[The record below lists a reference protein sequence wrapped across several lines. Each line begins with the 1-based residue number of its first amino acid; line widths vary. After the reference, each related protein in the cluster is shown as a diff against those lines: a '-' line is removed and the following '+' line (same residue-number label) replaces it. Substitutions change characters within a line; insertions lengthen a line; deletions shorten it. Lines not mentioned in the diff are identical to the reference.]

1 MRKILHITLMGIM
14 MLVCG
19 TAYADAYKTLSFPDD
34 NKDKNKSGSYTD
46 TWTAQIGSDTWT
58 IANFNNNNWD
68 NWTYIRCGRKSNKSV
83 ASISTDFAIDKAIAN
98 VCVTIDKVSKK
109 DKINSIKLLVASDKD
124 CNDVVETVNADIESL
139 GAGNL
144 ILNISTPASNK
155 YYKLVFDMQVAEAN
169 GIVQISKVQYNEEG
183 AVILEPAQLSFNR
196 VTCSATI
203 GQEVEYPTL
212 NNPNNLAVTYDSSD
226 KSVATVAADGTVTI
240 LAAGETTISASSA
253 KTDKFDAGYAYYVL
267 TVKAAS
273 AVDIANT
280 PETAY
285 TVEKAL
291 QLIEAG
297 EGLDS
302 KVYVKG
308 KITNIQE
315 VSPGYGNATY
325 TLSDE
330 GKDNA
335 LLVYRG
341 YYLNGDMFTAEDQ
354 IKLNDIVVV
363 YGKLVD
369 YKGTKEFTTGSS
381 IYSINGTTGI
391 NTIET
396 ATEKNTPAYN
406 IAGQRTSQTYKGIV
420 IKGGKKFIN
429 K

>member
-1 MRKILHITLMGIM
+1 MRKILHITLLGIM

-19 TAYADAYKTLSFPDD
+19 TAYGQTVLWQEDWS
-34 NKDKNKSGSYTD
+34 
-46 TWTAQIGSDTWT
+46 TAQKDQTPTEVNPNYKFGSTASQT
-58 IANFNNNNWD
+58 KIYNEKLAGGEAPELLVAKEGGYLTNNVDMKGQSGNM
-68 NWTYIRCGRKSNKSV
+68 TLRFKSNKTIDVTTTTAGVTVGKATKTGNDFELTITVPAGTASV
-83 ASISTDFAIDKAIAN
+83 ELTLTNNTKKSNARLDNILFFCGQAKKPAGLSWGTASREVTIGSADNSFPTLSNSNNLPVTYDCTPAEVA
-98 VCVTIDKVSKK
+98 TIDK
-109 DKINSIKLLVASDKD
+109 DGNITLV
-124 CNDVVETVNADIESL
+124 
-139 GAGNL
+139 GAG
-144 ILNISTPASNK
+144 S
-155 YYKLVFDMQVAEAN
+155 
-169 GIVQISKVQYNEEG
+169 
-183 AVILEPAQLSFNR
+183 AV
-196 VTCSATI
+196 V
-203 GQEVEYPTL
+203 
-212 NNPNNLAVTYDSSD
+212 
-226 KSVATVAADGTVTI
+226 
-240 LAAGETTISASSA
+240 SAS
-253 KTDKFDAGYAYYVL
+253 FAGNDDYEAQTVSYTL

-297 EGLDS
+297 EGLES

-315 VSPGYGNATY
+315 VSTTHGNATY

-341 YYLNGDMFTAEDQ
+341 NYLNGDKFTAEDQ
-354 IKLNDIVVV
+354 IKLNDVVVV

-369 YKGTKEFTTGSS
+369 YNGTKEITSGSS
-381 IYSINGTTGI
+381 IYSVNGTTGI

-396 ATEKNTPAYN
+396 ATEKNAPAYN

-420 IKGGKKFIN
+420 IKGGKKFVS

>member
-19 TAYADAYKTLSFPDD
+19 TAYGQTVLWQEDWS
-34 NKDKNKSGSYTD
+34 
-46 TWTAQIGSDTWT
+46 TAQKDQTPTEVNPNYKFGSTASQT
-58 IANFNNNNWD
+58 KIYNEKLAGGEAPELLVAKEGGYLTNNVDMKGQSGNM
-68 NWTYIRCGRKSNKSV
+68 TLRFKSNKTIDVTTTTAGVTVGKATKTGNDFELTITVPAGTASV
-83 ASISTDFAIDKAIAN
+83 ELTLTNNTKKSNARLDNILFFCGQAKKPAGLSWGTASREVTIGSADNSFPTLSNSNNLPVTYDCTPAEVA
-98 VCVTIDKVSKK
+98 TIDK
-109 DKINSIKLLVASDKD
+109 DGNITLV
-124 CNDVVETVNADIESL
+124 
-139 GAGNL
+139 GAG
-144 ILNISTPASNK
+144 S
-155 YYKLVFDMQVAEAN
+155 
-169 GIVQISKVQYNEEG
+169 
-183 AVILEPAQLSFNR
+183 AV
-196 VTCSATI
+196 V
-203 GQEVEYPTL
+203 
-212 NNPNNLAVTYDSSD
+212 
-226 KSVATVAADGTVTI
+226 
-240 LAAGETTISASSA
+240 SAS
-253 KTDKFDAGYAYYVL
+253 FAGNDDYEAQTVSYTL

-297 EGLDS
+297 EGLES

-315 VSPGYGNATY
+315 VSTTHGNATY

-341 YYLNGDMFTAEDQ
+341 NYLNGDKFTAEDQ
-354 IKLNDIVVV
+354 IKLNDVVVV

-369 YKGTKEFTTGSS
+369 YNGTKEITSGSS

-396 ATEKNTPAYN
+396 ATEKNAPAYN

-420 IKGGKKFIN
+420 IKGGKKFVS

>member
-1 MRKILHITLMGIM
+1 MRKILHMTLVGIM
-14 MLVCG
+14 MLICG

-34 NKDKNKSGSYTD
+34 NKENNKFGSYTD
-46 TWTAQIGSDTWT
+46 TWTAKIGSDTWT
-58 IANFNNNNWD
+58 ITNFNNNKWD
-68 NWTYIRCGRKSNKSV
+68 NWTYIRCGRKANESI
-83 ASISTDFAIDKAIAN
+83 ASISTDFSIDKDIAN
-98 VCVTIDKVSKK
+98 VCVTIDKISNTN
-109 DKINSIKLLVASDKD
+109 KINSIKLFVASDKD
-124 CNDVVETVNADIESL
+124 CNNVVETVNADIASL
-139 GAGNL
+139 TAGNL
-144 ILNISTPASNK
+144 IFNISSPSSNK
-155 YYKLVFDMQVAEAN
+155 YYKIVFDMQVAGAN
-169 GIVQISKVQYNEEG
+169 GIIQISKVQYNEAG
-183 AVILEPAQLSFNR
+183 AVILEPAQLSFSR

-240 LAAGETTISASSA
+240 LAVGETTISASSA

-267 TVKAAS
+267 TVKAAPT
-273 AVDIANT
+273 VDIANT

-297 EGLDS
+297 EGLDT

-308 KITNIQE
+308 KITKIEE
-315 VSPGYGNATY
+315 VSTQYGNATY
-325 TLSDE
+325 TLSDD

-335 LLVYRG
+335 LLVFRG
-341 YYLNGDMFTAEDQ
+341 YYLGGEKFTAKDQ
-354 IKLNDIVVV
+354 IKLGDIIVV

-369 YKGTKEFTTGSS
+369 YNGTKEITTGSS
-381 IYSINGTTGI
+381 IYSVNGTTGI
-391 NTIET
+391 NAIET
-396 ATEKNTPAYN
+396 TAEKDAPAFN
-406 IAGQRTSQTYKGIV
+406 IAGQRTSGTYRGIV

>member
-19 TAYADAYKTLSFPDD
+19 TAYGQTILWQEDWS
-34 NKDKNKSGSYTD
+34 
-46 TWTAQIGSDTWT
+46 TAQKDQTPTEVNPNYKFGSTASQT
-58 IANFNNNNWD
+58 KIYNEKLAGGEAPELLVAKEGGYLTNNVDMKGQSGNM
-68 NWTYIRCGRKSNKSV
+68 TLRFKSNKTIDVTTTTAGVTVGEATKTGNDFELTITVPAGTASV
-83 ASISTDFAIDKAIAN
+83 ELTLTNNTKKSNARLDNILFFCGQAKKPAGLSWGTASREVTIGSADNSFPTLSNSNNLPVTYDCTPVEVA
-98 VCVTIDKVSKK
+98 TIDK
-109 DKINSIKLLVASDKD
+109 DGNITLV
-124 CNDVVETVNADIESL
+124 
-139 GAGNL
+139 GAG
-144 ILNISTPASNK
+144 S
-155 YYKLVFDMQVAEAN
+155 
-169 GIVQISKVQYNEEG
+169 
-183 AVILEPAQLSFNR
+183 AV
-196 VTCSATI
+196 V
-203 GQEVEYPTL
+203 
-212 NNPNNLAVTYDSSD
+212 
-226 KSVATVAADGTVTI
+226 
-240 LAAGETTISASSA
+240 SAS
-253 KTDKFDAGYAYYVL
+253 FAGNDDYEAQTVSYTL

-297 EGLDS
+297 EGLES

-325 TLSDE
+325 TISDE

-335 LLVYRG
+335 LLVHRG

-396 ATEKNTPAYN
+396 ATEKNAPAYN

-420 IKGGKKFIN
+420 IKGGKKFVS

>member
-19 TAYADAYKTLSFPDD
+19 TAYGQTVLWQEDWSTAQKDQTPAEVNSNYTFGDTKSKTRIYNENLAGGEAPELLVA
-34 NKDKNKSGSYTD
+34 KSGGFLT
-46 TWTAQIGSDTWT
+46 
-58 IANFNNNNWD
+58 NNVDLKGQSGNL
-68 NWTYIRCGRKSNKSV
+68 TLRFKSNKTITVTTTTAGVTVGEATKTGNDFELTITVPAGTASV
-83 ASISTDFAIDKAIAN
+83 ELTLTNNNTSNNARLDNILFFCGQAKKPAGLSWGTASREVTIGSADNSFPTLSNSNNLPVTYDCTPAEVA
-98 VCVTIDKVSKK
+98 TIDK
-109 DKINSIKLLVASDKD
+109 DGNITLV
-124 CNDVVETVNADIESL
+124 
-139 GAGNL
+139 GAG
-144 ILNISTPASNK
+144 S
-155 YYKLVFDMQVAEAN
+155 
-169 GIVQISKVQYNEEG
+169 
-183 AVILEPAQLSFNR
+183 AV
-196 VTCSATI
+196 V
-203 GQEVEYPTL
+203 
-212 NNPNNLAVTYDSSD
+212 
-226 KSVATVAADGTVTI
+226 
-240 LAAGETTISASSA
+240 SAS
-253 KTDKFDAGYAYYVL
+253 FAGNDDYEAQTVSYTL

-297 EGLDS
+297 EGLES

-341 YYLNGDMFTAEDQ
+341 YYLNGDKFTAEDQ

-369 YKGTKEFTTGSS
+369 YNGTKEFTTGSS
-381 IYSINGTTGI
+381 IYSVNGTTGI

-396 ATEKNTPAYN
+396 ATEKNAPAYN

-420 IKGGKKFIN
+420 IKGGKKFVN

>member
-19 TAYADAYKTLSFPDD
+19 TAYGQTVLWQEDWS
-34 NKDKNKSGSYTD
+34 
-46 TWTAQIGSDTWT
+46 TAQKDQTPTEVNPNYKFGSTASQT
-58 IANFNNNNWD
+58 KIYNEKLAGGEAPELLVAKEGGYLTNNVDMKGQSGNM
-68 NWTYIRCGRKSNKSV
+68 TLRFKSNKTIDVTTTTAGVTVGKATKTGNDFELTITVPAGTASV
-83 ASISTDFAIDKAIAN
+83 ELTLTNNTKKSNARLDNILFFCGQAKKPAGLSWGTASREVTIGSADNSFPTLSNSNNLPVTYDCTPAEVA
-98 VCVTIDKVSKK
+98 TIDK
-109 DKINSIKLLVASDKD
+109 DGNITLV
-124 CNDVVETVNADIESL
+124 
-139 GAGNL
+139 GAG
-144 ILNISTPASNK
+144 S
-155 YYKLVFDMQVAEAN
+155 
-169 GIVQISKVQYNEEG
+169 
-183 AVILEPAQLSFNR
+183 AV
-196 VTCSATI
+196 V
-203 GQEVEYPTL
+203 
-212 NNPNNLAVTYDSSD
+212 
-226 KSVATVAADGTVTI
+226 
-240 LAAGETTISASSA
+240 SAS
-253 KTDKFDAGYAYYVL
+253 FAGNDDYEAQTVSYTL

-297 EGLDS
+297 EGLES

-315 VSPGYGNATY
+315 VSTTHGNATY

-341 YYLNGDMFTAEDQ
+341 NYLNGDKFTAEDQ
-354 IKLNDIVVV
+354 IKLNDVVVV

-369 YKGTKEFTTGSS
+369 YNGTKEITSGSS
-381 IYSINGTTGI
+381 IYSVNGTTGI

-396 ATEKNTPAYN
+396 ATEKNAPAYN

-420 IKGGKKFIN
+420 IKGGKKFVS

>member
-34 NKDKNKSGSYTD
+34 NKENNKLGAYTE

-58 IANFNNNNWD
+58 IANFNNNKWD
-68 NWTYIRCGRKSNKSV
+68 NWTYIRCGRKSNESV
-83 ASISTDFAIDKAIAN
+83 ASISTDFAIDKAIDN
-98 VCVTIDKVSKK
+98 VCVTIDKVSNTN
-109 DKINSIKLLVASDKD
+109 KINSIKLLVASDKD
-124 CNDVVETVNADIESL
+124 FNNVVETVNADIASL
-139 GAGNL
+139 AAGNL
-144 ILNISTPASNK
+144 IFNVTTPASNK
-155 YYKLVFDMQVAEAN
+155 YYKLVFDMQIAGAN
-169 GIVQISKVQYNEEG
+169 GIIQISKVQYNEAG

-297 EGLDS
+297 EGLES

-308 KITNIQE
+308 KITNIEE
-315 VSPGYGNATY
+315 VSTQYGNATY

-341 YYLNGDMFTAEDQ
+341 YYLNGDRFTAEDQ

-381 IYSINGTTGI
+381 IYSVNGTTGI

-396 ATEKNTPAYN
+396 ATEKNAPAYN
-406 IAGQRTSQTYKGIV
+406 IAGQRTSGTYKGIV
-420 IKGGKKFIN
+420 IKGGKKFVN

>member
-1 MRKILHITLMGIM
+1 MRKILHMTLVGIM
-14 MLVCG
+14 MLICG
-19 TAYADAYKTLSFPDD
+19 TAYGQTILWQEDWS
-34 NKDKNKSGSYTD
+34 
-46 TWTAQIGSDTWT
+46 TAQKDQTPTEVNPNYKFGSTASQTKIYNEKLAGGEAPELLVAKDGGYLT
-58 IANFNNNNWD
+58 NNVDLKGQSGNM
-68 NWTYIRCGRKSNKSV
+68 TLRFKSNKTIDVTTTTTGVTVGKATKTGNDFELTITVPAGTASV
-83 ASISTDFAIDKAIAN
+83 ELTLTNNTKKSNARLDNILFFCGQAKKPAGLSWGTASREVTIGSADNSFPTLSNSNNLPVTYDCTPVEVA
-98 VCVTIDKVSKK
+98 TIDK
-109 DKINSIKLLVASDKD
+109 DGNITLV
-124 CNDVVETVNADIESL
+124 
-139 GAGNL
+139 GAG
-144 ILNISTPASNK
+144 S
-155 YYKLVFDMQVAEAN
+155 
-169 GIVQISKVQYNEEG
+169 
-183 AVILEPAQLSFNR
+183 AV
-196 VTCSATI
+196 V
-203 GQEVEYPTL
+203 
-212 NNPNNLAVTYDSSD
+212 
-226 KSVATVAADGTVTI
+226 
-240 LAAGETTISASSA
+240 SAS
-253 KTDKFDAGYAYYVL
+253 FAGNDDYEAQTVSYTL

-297 EGLDS
+297 EGLES

-325 TLSDE
+325 TISDE

-335 LLVYRG
+335 LLVHRG

-396 ATEKNTPAYN
+396 ATEKNAPAYN

-420 IKGGKKFIN
+420 IKGGKKFVS